1 MTGPGGVAHHEGHE
15 DHEEISPAKAQ
26 RRQENFLNV
35 EIRVSEFLKPTYYVD
50 RFGCARKRLREK
62 SSYSL
67 CAFAPL
73 RGFLLILCALLLP
86 FSAQAYGQEKKNLKV
101 VFTSLAWNSE
111 LPFRAALVRG
121 FFKSQGLEIQP
132 IFVRGGPVAIASMV
146 SGEVDFAEIGGAQAV
161 MRSKARGLDV
171 AIIGSISNA
180 TNYQLVGS
188 KSVRTVEDLKGK
200 IVGVTGAGAFSDFAT
215 RTFLRRRGI
224 DPDKDVTLRAIGGSA
239 LRATALE
246 KSIVAAA
253 PFAPEDTVRLTR
265 LGFPMIANFSDS
277 LNIPQSIV
285 ATRTEVLEK
294 FPETSKRFL
303 KALILGIQFAKGNKA
318 EAIKAGYEGGLKGES
333 EIVNQAYD
341 LYAPALTADLS
352 LNTAGFQFMLDE
364 DKRNGLID
372 SKFTLDKVVNDRALK
387 MAQHELR
394 AEGRLK

>member
-1 MTGPGGVAHHEGHE
+1 M
-15 DHEEISPAKAQ
+15 
-26 RRQENFLNV
+26 
-35 EIRVSEFLKPTYYVD
+35 
-50 RFGCARKRLREK
+50 KRL
-62 SSYSL
+62 SFLALIICTSL
-67 CAFAPL
+67 SI
-73 RGFLLILCALLLP
+73 FLGRTDA
-86 FSAQAYGQEKKNLKV
+86 QEKKSVKV

-121 FFKSQGLEIQP
+121 FFRSQGLEIQP

-161 MRSKARGLDV
+161 MRSRARGLDL
-171 AIIGSISNA
+171 AIIGSISNT

-215 RTFLRRRGI
+215 RTFLRRRGL

-246 KSIVAAA
+246 RSIVAAA

-285 ATRTEVLEK
+285 ATRTDVLEK
-294 FPETSKRFL
+294 MAETSKRFL
-303 KALILGIQFAKGNKA
+303 KALILGIQFARSNKA
-318 EAIKAGYEGGLKGES
+318 EAIKAGYEGGLKGEPD
-333 EIVNQAYD
+333 IVNQAYD
-341 LYAPALTADLS
+341 LYAPALTMDLS
-352 LNTAGFQFMLDE
+352 PNIAGFQFMLDE

-372 SKFTLDKVVNDRALK
+372 PKFTLDKVINDRVLK
-387 MAQHELR
+387 MAQQELR
-394 AEGRLK
+394 AEGRLKQ